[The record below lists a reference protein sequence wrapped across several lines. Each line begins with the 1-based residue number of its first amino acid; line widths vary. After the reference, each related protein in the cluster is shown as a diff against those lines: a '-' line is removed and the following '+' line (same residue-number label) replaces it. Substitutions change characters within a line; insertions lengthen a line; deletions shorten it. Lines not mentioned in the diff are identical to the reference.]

1 MLQTLLHNAKMVSS
15 IYGTEELVWPGG
27 TLRKVNFDNAPY
39 PSLGVG
45 VEPANYPAKP
55 PAKWQLAGYNTCILG
70 LRFTEVTALT
80 LTTQGEFRLVNIVAE
95 RIGAL
100 HRVTFEGEGT
110 ALLRIE
116 AQYMDVSSINAY
128 LNGHEW

>member
-1 MLQTLLHNAKMVSS
+1 MLQTLLHTSKMVTS

-45 VEPANYPAKP
+45 VEPANFPAKP
-55 PAKWQLAGYNTCILG
+55 PAKWQTAGFNTCILG
-70 LRFTEVTALT
+70 FQFTEVTALT
-80 LTTQGEFRLVNIVAE
+80 LTTLGEFRLVDIVSE

-100 HRVTFEGEGT
+100 YRVTFEGEGT
-110 ALLRIE
+110 ALLRID
-116 AQYMDVSSINAY
+116 ARYVDVSSINAY
-128 LNGHEW
+128 LNGYS